1 MDSFD
6 DCVTQK
12 IITIFYIKGKHLRML
27 INLWVSFFALIP
39 SDVFILVLIGQLG
52 ICLFLMFA
60 DIEDL
65 YSKMD
70 VSIVQKGIFF
80 LLPVH
85 YKHTGIVLTK
95 GTDFCREI
103 WHLLKQIIF
112 KEVDFR

>member
-6 DCVTQK
+6 DWVTQK
-12 IITIFYIKGKHLRML
+12 IITIFYSEGRQLRLL
-27 INLWVSFFALIP
+27 INQWGSFFALIP

-60 DIEDL
+60 DIDDL

-70 VSIVQKGIFF
+70 VSIVPKGIFF

-85 YKHTGIVLTK
+85 FKHTGIVLTK
-95 GTDFCREI
+95 GTDFFRETL
-103 WHLLKQIIF
+103 HL
-112 KEVDFR
+112 